1 MDSQVSHNLVSS
13 HFGIKRRKLFFNS
26 PQHYMNQLLKLF
38 RKRREKKKK
47 RKRNIPYSNFF
58 FEVDMDLKKLRDG
71 NFCFKNSNE
80 NSCKNLYLCVDY
92 FSSVYA
98 DKCDQILTE

>member
-1 MDSQVSHNLVSS
+1 MNSQVSHNLVSS

>member
-38 RKRREKKKK
+38 RKRRDKKKK

-80 NSCKNLYLCVDY
+80 NSCKNIYLCVDY

>member
-1 MDSQVSHNLVSS
+1 
-13 HFGIKRRKLFFNS
+13 
-26 PQHYMNQLLKLF
+26 MNQLLKLF
-38 RKRREKKKK
+38 RKKREKKKG
-47 RKRNIPYSNFF
+47 KRNIPYLNFF

-71 NFCFKNSNE
+71 NFCFENSNE
-80 NSCKNLYLCVDY
+80 NSCKNLYLCVDQ